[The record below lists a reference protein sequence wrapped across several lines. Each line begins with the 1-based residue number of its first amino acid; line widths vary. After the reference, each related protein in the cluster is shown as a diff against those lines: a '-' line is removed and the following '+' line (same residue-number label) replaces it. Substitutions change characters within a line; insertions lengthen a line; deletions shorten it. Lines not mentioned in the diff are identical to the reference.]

1 MRRRKLT
8 TCWASPV
15 PGTRTGPAPRRRVW
29 GGPGPWA
36 LVVAAVLLV
45 GACAPRTGGRASPAA
60 SPQAG
65 ALPDLGGRTLRV
77 ATDATYPPF
86 EMLDKDKN
94 VIGYD
99 VDLIREI
106 CRRVN
111 CVPDIRTV
119 AWEGILPGVQQGD
132 YDVAISGITITE
144 EREKQVDFTEP
155 YITVGQ
161 VVLVRADETRIGGA
175 QDLADKVVA
184 VQLGTTNDELATRL
198 QREGKIREVKRYRT
212 FDLAVAAL
220 LNRDVD
226 AVVIDSV
233 AGLGFMAQHP
243 GRLKT
248 VGEKLTQEQLGIVVR
263 EGNAELRDAFNAA
276 LRALKEDGTLDRLY
290 RKWFEEWKP
299 TQ

>member
-1 MRRRKLT
+1 MSRGFVR
-8 TCWASPV
+8 
-15 PGTRTGPAPRRRVW
+15 
-29 GGPGPWA
+29 WA
-36 LVVAAVLLV
+36 LVVAVAFWV
-45 GACAPRTGGRASPAA
+45 GGCAPRTGGRATPAA
-60 SPQAG
+60 SPQAAG
-65 ALPDLGGRTLRV
+65 LPDLGGRTLRV

-94 VIGYD
+94 IVGYD
-99 VDLIREI
+99 VDLIQEI

-111 CVPDIRTV
+111 CKPEIRSV

-161 VVLVRADETRIGGA
+161 VVLVRADETRIQGA
-175 QDLADKVVA
+175 QDLTDKTVA
-184 VQLGTTNDELATRL
+184 VQLGTTNDELASKLHKDGR
-198 QREGKIREVKRYRT
+198 IREVKRYRT

-226 AVVIDSV
+226 AVIIDSV

-243 GRLKT
+243 GKLKT
-248 VGEKLTQEQLGIVVR
+248 VGDKLTEEQLGIVVR

>member
-1 MRRRKLT
+1 MRWQRLARVAVVAALALLVAG
-8 TCWASPV
+8 C
-15 PGTRTGPAPRRRVW
+15 APRRAA
-29 GGPGPWA
+29 GP
-36 LVVAAVLLV
+36 
-45 GACAPRTGGRASPAA
+45 TPAA

-65 ALPDLGGRTLRV
+65 GLPDLGGRTLRV

-99 VDLIREI
+99 VDLIQEI

-111 CVPDIRTV
+111 CKPEVRTV
-119 AWEGILPGVQQGD
+119 AWEGILPGVQRGD

-144 EREKQVDFTEP
+144 EREKQVDFTDP

-161 VVLVRADETRIGGA
+161 VVMVRQEEARIQGA
-175 QDLADKVVA
+175 ADLADKVVA
-184 VQLGTTNDELATRL
+184 VQLGTTNDELATKL
-198 QREGKIREVKRYRT
+198 QQEGKIREVKRYRT

-226 AVVIDSV
+226 AVIIDSV

-243 GRLKT
+243 GKLKT

-263 EGNAELRDAFNAA
+263 EGNAELREAFNAA

>member
-1 MRRRKLT
+1 MSRKGF
-8 TCWASPV
+8 V
-15 PGTRTGPAPRRRVW
+15 R
-29 GGPGPWA
+29 WA
-36 LVVAAVLLV
+36 LLVAVAL
-45 GACAPRTGGRASPAA
+45 GISGCAPRTGGQATPAA
-60 SPQAG
+60 SPQAAG
-65 ALPDLGGRTLRV
+65 LPDLGGRTLRV

-94 VIGYD
+94 IVGYD
-99 VDLIREI
+99 VDLIHEV

-111 CVPDIRTV
+111 CKPEIRSV

-161 VVLVRADETRIGGA
+161 VVLVRADETRIQGA
-175 QDLADKVVA
+175 QDLTDKVVA
-184 VQLGTTNDELATRL
+184 VQLGTTNDELASKL
-198 QREGKIREVKRYRT
+198 QKDGRIREVKRYRT

-226 AVVIDSV
+226 AVIIDSV

-243 GRLKT
+243 GKLKT
-248 VGEKLTQEQLGIVVR
+248 VGEKLTEEQLGIVVR

-276 LRALKEDGTLDRLY
+276 LRALREDGTLDRLY

>member
-1 MRRRKLT
+1 MSRRK
-8 TCWASPV
+8 A
-15 PGTRTGPAPRRRVW
+15 G
-29 GGPGPWA
+29 WA
-36 LVVAAVLLV
+36 LAVAAALLV
-45 GACAPRTGGRASPAA
+45 AGCAPRAGTRATPGASARAGG
-60 SPQAG
+60 
-65 ALPDLGGRTLRV
+65 LPDLGGRALRV

-86 EMLDKDKN
+86 EMLDRDKN
-94 VIGYD
+94 AIGYD

-111 CVPDIRTV
+111 CRPEIRAV

-155 YITVGQ
+155 YIAVGQ
-161 VVLVRADETRIGGA
+161 VVMVRAEEARIRGA
-175 QDLADKVVA
+175 GDLADKVVA
-184 VQLGTTNDELATRL
+184 VQLGTTNDELASRL
-198 QREGKIREVKRYRT
+198 QKEGKIREVKRYRT

-226 AVVIDSV
+226 AVIIDSV
-233 AGLGFMAQHP
+233 AGLGFMAQQP
-243 GRLKT
+243 GKLKT

>member
-1 MRRRKLT
+1 MNRRTLGR
-8 TCWASPV
+8 W
-15 PGTRTGPAPRRRVW
+15 VW
-29 GGPGPWA
+29 VA
-36 LVVAAVLLV
+36 VVALAV
-45 GACAPRTGGRASPAA
+45 GCAPRPGGQATPTA

-65 ALPDLGGRTLRV
+65 VPDLGGRTLRV

-94 VIGYD
+94 LVGYD

-106 CRRVN
+106 CRLAN
-111 CVPDIRTV
+111 CNPEIRSV
-119 AWEGILPGVQQGD
+119 AWEGILPGVQRGD

-144 EREKQVDFTEP
+144 EREKTVDFTDP

-161 VVLVRADETRIGGA
+161 VVLVRAEEDRIRGPA
-175 QDLADKVVA
+175 DLSDKAVA
-184 VQLGTTNDELATRL
+184 VQLGTTNDELASKM
-198 QREGKIREVKRYRT
+198 QREGKVREVKRYRT

-226 AVVIDSV
+226 AVIIDSV
-233 AGLGFMAQHP
+233 AGQGFMAQNP

-248 VGEKLTQEQLGIVVR
+248 VGEMLTQEQLGIVVR
-263 EGNAELRDAFNAA
+263 EGNRELREAFNAA

-290 RKWFEEWKP
+290 KKWFEEWKP
-299 TQ
+299 AQ